1 MRSKPTVS
9 ATVTEGATVAVMQ
22 QRILHLLEQ
31 YQLGQEGASATNE
44 GGMAPKV
51 RQHPSRAFWQAAE
64 STALW
69 HGSPIGSSGVQGDLE
84 WGFCIPYQWRQYQ
97 LGTEVQESS

>member
-1 MRSKPTVS
+1 M
-9 ATVTEGATVAVMQ
+9 AVMQ

-69 HGSPIGSSGVQGDLE
+69 HGSQACKVIWNGDFAFHTSGGSIS
-84 WGFCIPYQWRQYQ
+84 
-97 LGTEVQESS
+97 